1 MLFACCRAAPGLTSR
16 TPASSQLLLWW
27 IAFSREPR
35 PSDQNQ
41 SSPGRRRPAA
51 GTAAVSL
58 APMGCTPASGG
69 PTSAGAKTADKSQI
83 DQFLLAP
90 ADAKNFQA
98 KQAITPVKGQIQV
111 NAWNC

>member
-1 MLFACCRAAPGLTSR
+1 MNRVHLIKTNRHRVVGA
-16 TPASSQLLLWW
+16 
-27 IAFSREPR
+27 
-35 PSDQNQ
+35 
-41 SSPGRRRPAA
+41 AA